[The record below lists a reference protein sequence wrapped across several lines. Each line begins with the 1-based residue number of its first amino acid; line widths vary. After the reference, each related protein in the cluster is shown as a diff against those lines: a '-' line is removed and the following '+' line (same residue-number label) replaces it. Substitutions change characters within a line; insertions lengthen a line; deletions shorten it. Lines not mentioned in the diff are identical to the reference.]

1 MQGKP
6 PAALGC
12 GAYVAGVAAAV
23 ALLGGSPDATV
34 TAVAVAGFCLGIVAG
49 GLVVTR
55 TRLLGHRVTARFTAG
70 ALVGLG
76 VWVTWTGLQSG
87 GGSRYQFAIG
97 SVFLAVVGWAVLTGG
112 KQATEPA
119 GEPLASLPRTATG
132 PGSDRRRWLK
142 LVVDSGLVLIIAYFG
157 YRAVVQSD
165 PYAWLYAGL
174 FLVVF
179 LPGTRSSVRLT
190 ADGLDTTRYVFWLVP
205 FDQSRTPW
213 VELYGYEAT
222 DDRLR
227 IATEFGR
234 DITYATDSVD
244 DLDGVVGVL
253 DDHLPRL

>member
-23 ALLGGSPDATV
+23 ALLGGSPDTTV

-112 KQATEPA
+112 T
-119 GEPLASLPRTATG
+119 
-132 PGSDRRRWLK
+132 
-142 LVVDSGLVLIIAYFG
+142 
-157 YRAVVQSD
+157 
-165 PYAWLYAGL
+165 
-174 FLVVF
+174 
-179 LPGTRSSVRLT
+179 
-190 ADGLDTTRYVFWLVP
+190 
-205 FDQSRTPW
+205 RTPW

-253 DDHLPRL
+253 DDHLPQL